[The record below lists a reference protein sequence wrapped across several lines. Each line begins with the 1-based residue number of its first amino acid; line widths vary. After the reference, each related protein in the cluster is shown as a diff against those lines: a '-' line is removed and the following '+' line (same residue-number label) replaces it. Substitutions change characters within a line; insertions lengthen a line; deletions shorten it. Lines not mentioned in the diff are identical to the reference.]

1 MDCVYQLSFSERI
14 NIYALLMLK
23 AKIKVF
29 FFLNDEGSIWGF
41 ISLRVQGC
49 FPKNV
54 FWRKEESESAHCIGS
69 ILYKSFKYIP
79 HTYLQQQATKGRIRW
94 CTIVP
99 PTPQPLLSLLYLQ
112 KTFLSPFLV
121 GNSELRKVCMHMSTY
136 VLKNWIRREYNWS
149 TWP

>member
-54 FWRKEESESAHCIGS
+54 F
-69 ILYKSFKYIP
+69 
-79 HTYLQQQATKGRIRW
+79 
-94 CTIVP
+94 
-99 PTPQPLLSLLYLQ
+99 
-112 KTFLSPFLV
+112 
-121 GNSELRKVCMHMSTY
+121 
-136 VLKNWIRREYNWS
+136 
-149 TWP
+149 